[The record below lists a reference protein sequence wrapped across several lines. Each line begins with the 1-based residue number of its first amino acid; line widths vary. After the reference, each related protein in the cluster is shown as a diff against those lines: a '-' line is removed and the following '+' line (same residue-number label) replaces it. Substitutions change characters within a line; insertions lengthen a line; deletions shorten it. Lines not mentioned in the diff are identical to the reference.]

1 MKDMY
6 GCKQCQSIWAIKHK
20 DQPIC
25 PQCGATMIT
34 LKLTDEKWD
43 DLNESER
50 RSHIVK
56 ILAEDLAKS
65 SKK

>member
-6 GCKQCQSIWAIKHK
+6 GCKQCQSIWAIKPK
-20 DQPIC
+20 DTPFC
-25 PQCGATMIT
+25 PECGSKMIP
-34 LKLTDEKWD
+34 LKITDVKWD
-43 DLNESER
+43 DLNETDR

-65 SKK
+65 SK

>member
-20 DQPIC
+20 DTPIC
-25 PQCGATMIT
+25 PQCGAMMIT

-43 DLNESER
+43 DLNETDR

-65 SKK
+65 SR